1 MVKSKWVSILSASAL
16 ALSLM
21 VPAAAAP
28 TEAATTSMTK
38 AEWNS
43 ERYGDRVDIDQTLND
58 MAQDEA
64 FMKQADKKIK
74 AQANDVAASD
84 AEESADGPFT
94 YDGGTKLFLDRNLS
108 FKEFTL
114 RSVGDNVEIWVA
126 NDLAYGPDN
135 PKPAD
140 VVTQAQ
146 VDKLKAEFDS
156 NIYPKA
162 TGFFGMPDQL
172 DGSNATVPGMVGLP
186 EDYYEGSDKVIM
198 LVDNVQ
204 DEGWNDPSYPFFVAG
219 FFWQTL
225 ENYTDRNIITID
237 TNSWETRLEST
248 FFGTTIHELQH
259 LIHADNDG
267 AEETWL
273 NEGMSTFSEYLG
285 GYGHSEGSI
294 NFYLDHPENSLVSWD
309 EHGTAET
316 GPETI
321 ADYGQVYLFTLY
333 MYDKFGQEFI
343 RELAVDGEKQG
354 MASVDQVL
362 KDYGTN
368 KTFIE
373 VYQDFMTALTLDSS
387 KVDSDYD
394 IDSIDLRELPVG
406 TDEKVRGKTIDFE
419 SAKTYEKAGVPAW
432 GGDFKEFNFG
442 KDVRGLK
449 FDGVDFLP
457 LQWSTVADPKG
468 SGKQVLHPNNG
479 DEADQ
484 ALIFG
489 ATVPAANPTLT
500 FDHYYDIEEQWDF
513 GMVQVSTDNGETWK
527 SLENE
532 NTRSDV
538 VEEGYPTIKE
548 NVPGF
553 TGTNGDW
560 ATESFDLSAYAGKD
574 VLVSFR
580 NLTDW
585 GSNNPG
591 WYIKD
596 VKLGN
601 FSNDGSST
609 DAFQSLGQLK
619 GDYVNFTTTFIQTK
633 KNGKEH
639 VFHVN
644 PYNVTN
650 QQALDLKQV
659 LREGNVKMI
668 TSYAAAEGQ
677 KEAQE
682 FSYEVLY
689 KDQKG
694 KDKKDKKNK
703 GKGNNNGKGKGNQ

>member
-16 ALSLM
+16 TLSLM
-21 VPAAAAP
+21 APAALAAP
-28 TEAATTSMTK
+28 
-38 AEWNS
+38 AETLPSPSDWNA
-43 ERYGDRVDIDQTLND
+43 ERYGERIDIDQSLNKLS
-58 MAQDEA
+58 QDPEFLKEA
-64 FMKQADKKIK
+64 DAKIK
-74 AQANDVAASD
+74 AQADEVAGAET
-84 AEESADGPFT
+84 AVNEESPFT
-94 YDGGTKLFLDRNLS
+94 YDGGTKKFLNRNLK
-108 FKEFTL
+108 FKDFTL
-114 RSVGDNVEIWVA
+114 RSVGENVEIWVA

-146 VDKLKAEFDS
+146 VDKLRDEFDS

-162 TGFFGMPDQL
+162 TEFFGTPDSL

-186 EDYYEGSDKVIM
+186 DDYYEGSDKVIM

-204 DEGWNDPSYPFFVAG
+204 DEGWNNPSYPFFVAG

-225 ENYTDRNIITID
+225 ENYTDRNIVTID
-237 TNSWETRLEST
+237 TNSWATRLENT
-248 FFGTTIHELQH
+248 FFATTIHELQH
-259 LIHADNDG
+259 LIQADNDG
-267 AEETWL
+267 SEETWL

-285 GYGHSEGSI
+285 GYGHGEGSI
-294 NFYLDHPENSLVSWD
+294 NFYLDHPENSLVNWD
-309 EHGTAET
+309 EHGTAAT

-321 ADYGQVYLFTLY
+321 ADYGQTYLFTLY

-343 RELAVDGEKQG
+343 RELATDGTSQG
-354 MASVDQVL
+354 MASVDKVL
-362 KDYGTN
+362 ADYGTG
-368 KTFIE
+368 KTFVE
-373 VYQDFMTALTLDSS
+373 VYQDFMAALTLDDPT
-387 KVDSDYD
+387 VDSKYD
-394 IDSIDLRELPVG
+394 IDSIDLRNLPIG
-406 TDEKVRGKTIDFE
+406 TDGEVRGKTVDFE
-419 SAKTYEKAGVPAW
+419 KAKTFEKEGVPAW

-442 KDVRGLK
+442 KDVRGLE
-449 FDGVDFLP
+449 FDGADFQP
-457 LQWSTVADPKG
+457 LQWETVANPLDA
-468 SGKQVLHPNNG
+468 SEQVLHANNG

-489 ATVPAANPTLT
+489 ATVPAENPTLT

-513 GMVQVSTDNGETWK
+513 GMVQVSTDNGETWT

-553 TGTNGDW
+553 TGHKLDW
-560 ATESFDLSAYAGKD
+560 STETFDLSAYAGQD

-585 GSNNPG
+585 GYNDTG
-591 WYIKD
+591 WFIKNIQ
-596 VKLGN
+596 LGD

-619 GDYVNFTTTFIQTK
+619 GEYVNFTTTFIQTK
-633 KNGKEH
+633 KNGKQH
-639 VFHVN
+639 VFNVD
-644 PYNVTN
+644 PFNVTEKE
-650 QQALDLKQV
+650 ALDLQNV

-668 TSYAAAEGQ
+668 TSYAAEEGQ
-677 KEAQE
+677 KEAKE
-682 FSYEVLY
+682 FTYEVKY
-689 KDQKG
+689 KVDNP
-694 KDKKDKKNK
+694 NK
-703 GKGNNNGKGKGNQ
+703 GKGKNNGKSKN